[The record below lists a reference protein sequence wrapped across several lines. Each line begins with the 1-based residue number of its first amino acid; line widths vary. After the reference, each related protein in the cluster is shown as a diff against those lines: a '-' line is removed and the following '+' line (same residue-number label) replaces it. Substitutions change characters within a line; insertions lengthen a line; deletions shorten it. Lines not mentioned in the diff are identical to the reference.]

1 MCQHAL
7 GGPDLWFRR
16 FEIIRL
22 FALGDMGLGQG
33 ESLLQVVGLVQ
44 RLGEQ
49 GVTEIGEIRLL
60 GATEG
65 DPVFAGR
72 GHDQGSFILER
83 RDETAGVTGGNHDD
97 LVAVLQRCQ
106 RRGQF
111 VGRQVGQFQ
120 ARLIEDQ
127 LMFMGAMAGQVDE
140 DQVFRP
146 AALGQGLGGAAQV
159 LAGGHRAIAKV
170 VAMVHQADLAIGAEA
185 GGEHLVDVI
194 GLAHE
199 DALLA
204 VAGQHQAV
212 EFDGRSRG
220 RHGGQGF
227 FQQRALGQ
235 QAELQQIGQQLAV
248 GIADP
253 LAVGPG
259 AALHAAVGQGQ
270 AATTVVGVAGE
281 FADID
286 AAVAQGQMALAVE
299 APLAELT
306 AIVAAVDADQLALA
320 VEHAFLEFTDP
331 DIAIGVFVA
340 ALAIQLV
347 ALETAGI
354 LVAVGAVEGTDPFQ
368 LTVDEVAGEQ
378 VAVGVATLALAVGL
392 AVGEFGLVLA
402 AVFQFQMAEARVLV
416 VLAFAAVGHA
426 GFFERAFAIAPALLE
441 AAGVVA
447 VVHGQGALAV
457 EQALLELALVD
468 LAIAAMPLAVALP
481 LAMVELAGV
490 PAAAGVVDTALALQ
504 QPIDH
509 FAAIAT
515 AVRQTSVRR

>member
-235 QAELQQIGQQLAV
+235 QAKLQQIGQQLAV

-259 AALHAAVGQGQ
+259 AALHAAV
-270 AATTVVGVAGE
+270 
-281 FADID
+281 
-286 AAVAQGQMALAVE
+286 AQGQMTVAVE

-306 AIVAAVDADQLALA
+306 TVMAAVDADQLALA

-347 ALETAGI
+347 ALEAAGI
-354 LVAVGAVEGTDPFQ
+354 LVAVGAVEGADPFQ
-368 LTVDEVAGEQ
+368 LTIDEVASEQ
-378 VAVGVATLALAVGL
+378 VAVGIAALALAVGL
-392 AVGEFGLVLA
+392 AVGELALVLA
-402 AVFQFQMAEARVLV
+402 AVFQFQVAEAGVLV
-416 VLAFAAVGHA
+416 VLEFATVGHA
-426 GFFERAFAIAPALLE
+426 RFFERAFAVAPALLE
-441 AAGVVA
+441 AAGVVT

-468 LAIAAMPLAVALP
+468 LAIATMPLAVALP

-490 PAAAGVVDTALALQ
+490 PTAAGVVDAALALQ